1 MSLLKTIKMNPFV
14 KRVVAHSKKED
25 KSGKFIKNGL
35 IEIILFKVAILLAL
49 AIYGLYTDHVE
60 QQKVKAY
67 FISIQHELE
76 PAIDNGIIKNKEID
90 TLILKVTNCLKII
103 SSPNIDSL
111 VYLQENLGAFVKV
124 PNQIFTFPATKE
136 LSSTGYI
143 SKIKNKETVKLLRK
157 MQQEL
162 LKINDAHENS
172 MNRYLFSIE
181 PFTNK
186 YLNYATIS
194 PQKEKALLIKG
205 GPKAD
210 YHNFH
215 ENMVLW
221 NLLSQ
226 KLKEYKLQVIRQRK
240 FVVIL
245 QDLKEN
251 IKEQVDK

>member
-1 MSLLKTIKMNPFV
+1 MNPFV

-25 KSGKFIKNGL
+25 KSGRFIKNGL

-49 AIYGLYTDHVE
+49 AIYGIYTDYVE
-60 QQKVKAY
+60 QQKIKAY
-67 FISIQHELE
+67 FVSMQHELE
-76 PAIDNGIIKNKEID
+76 PAIENGKIKNKEID
-90 TLILKVTNCLKII
+90 TLIIQVTNCLKII
-103 SSPNIDSL
+103 ASPNKDSL
-111 VYLQENLGAFVKV
+111 VYLQENLGAFVTV

-136 LSSTGYI
+136 LSTNGYI

-186 YLNYATIS
+186 YANYAAIS
-194 PQKEKALLIKG
+194 PQKEKALLIEG

-210 YHNFH
+210 YHTFH

-221 NLLSQ
+221 NLLTQ
-226 KLKEYKLQVIRQRK
+226 KLKEYKLQVIRQRE
-240 FVVIL
+240 FVLIL

-251 IKEQVDK
+251 IKKQVDK